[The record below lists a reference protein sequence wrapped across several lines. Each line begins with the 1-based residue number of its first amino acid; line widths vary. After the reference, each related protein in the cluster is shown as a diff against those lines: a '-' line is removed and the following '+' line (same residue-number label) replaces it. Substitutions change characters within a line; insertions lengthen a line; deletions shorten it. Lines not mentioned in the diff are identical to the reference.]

1 MILSFYLYIILY
13 VNEKAIC
20 FFFNFI
26 YKIVFAE
33 QNIEIKRQWRENLN
47 RKHFILSKAAI
58 SIYQT
63 IQQNQFV
70 AVFGM
75 CGSGK
80 STLAQYTAL
89 RMSESHAYLVISVF
103 ASGEFPWEFPSHY
116 CVRKPL
122 KKILFVLEDWFG
134 KFSISDFDHMRL
146 SSMLNE
152 VKHFSARHNN
162 FRFLFTCRPEVIAL
176 NKLKDVLPSI
186 VECNLQSPE
195 LSLSLNERQKI
206 FDLHIHDEFSVNQDN
221 DFLLLTEQLPLLC
234 TLYRKHFCSSIQDFI
249 LNSDEMITSKIEEM
263 RESENPSYICLALL
277 LVAGELDTQFCFS
290 EYVYHEGT
298 YDTLQ
303 SVISES
309 SFKKKPTASRK
320 LLLSGFDAIEG
331 IYTNR
336 EGYLLSFTNDK
347 IYDVVVSC
355 IGSKFIHSIVKF
367 AKYSFIENRVRLQS
381 FTTKK
386 TDKSCSPSIILNHA
400 YYEIFFAR
408 LLQEIRHRN
417 ERVFANIHNNN
428 QGYRKAF
435 IEYLKV
441 HLTESDI
448 DSLKLPLFLSC
459 KLGYDDFVLY
469 LVGQWT
475 RLLDY
480 SMYKTPLCEDSSM
493 YSMYQNETPLSEAC
507 SMGYFDIVKL
517 LVDSQ
522 KNIHVKRIEPI
533 ELACKNGHLH
543 IVEFLLTQGV
553 YRDLTNTLI
562 DSCEKG
568 FTDIVLLLIQ
578 KEPTLLEQFQ
588 LHSGAS
594 NVLITACTNGHE
606 EVVRILLGRNL
617 PVNNPEFHTPLYY
630 ASMKGHLNIVKL
642 LLNSKAQVNKC
653 DISVA
658 EWNDHEEIV
667 TCLRNHLSLKN
678 E

>member
-1 MILSFYLYIILY
+1 
-13 VNEKAIC
+13 
-20 FFFNFI
+20 
-26 YKIVFAE
+26 
-33 QNIEIKRQWRENLN
+33 
-47 RKHFILSKAAI
+47 
-58 SIYQT
+58 
-63 IQQNQFV
+63 
-70 AVFGM
+70 
-75 CGSGK
+75 
-80 STLAQYTAL
+80 
-89 RMSESHAYLVISVF
+89 
-103 ASGEFPWEFPSHY
+103 
-116 CVRKPL
+116 
-122 KKILFVLEDWFG
+122 
-134 KFSISDFDHMRL
+134 MRL
-146 SSMLNE
+146 SSMLND
-152 VKHFSARHNN
+152 VKHFSARHKN

-176 NKLKDVLPSI
+176 IKLKDVLPSI

-206 FDLHIHDEFSVNQDN
+206 FDLYIHDEFNVNQDN

-367 AKYSFIENRVRLQS
+367 AK
-381 FTTKK
+381 
-386 TDKSCSPSIILNHA
+386 
-400 YYEIFFAR
+400 

-459 KLGYDDFVLY
+459 KLGYDDFVLH

-507 SMGYFDIVKL
+507 SMGYFDIVKF

-522 KNIHVKRIEPI
+522 KNIDVKRIEPI

-543 IVEFLLTQGV
+543 IVKFLLKKGV

-562 DSCEKG
+562 ESCKNG
-568 FTDIVLLLIQ
+568 FTDIVLLLTQ
-578 KEPTLLEQFQ
+578 KEPNLLEQFQ

-606 EVVRILLGRNL
+606 EVVRILLEHNL

-630 ASMKGHLNIVKL
+630 ASMKGHLNIVIL